1 MSAAPARVGAT
12 PAAIQAHYDAGDAFF
27 ALFLDPTRTY
37 SCALF
42 EHGDDSLDAA
52 QIAKIDWHL
61 THAGVREGARLLDIG
76 CGWGGLMERAVWT
89 HGAARATGLTLSA
102 AQAAHVA
109 ALGHARIAAELCDW
123 ADHAP
128 PAPYDAITSVGAF
141 EHFAAAGLP
150 RAMRV
155 DAYRRFFA
163 RCAALLGEGGRLSI
177 QTITYPEAFDRAGYD
192 ATDYGAFVRERIFPL
207 SDLPTLSEILEAAD
221 AHFEPVV
228 IRNDRRDYARTARI
242 WRTRLRARRD
252 EAVQLV
258 GARRV
263 DDLDRYF
270 RTSAGA
276 FDIGTLLLLR
286 LAFRRRRRPS

>member
-1 MSAAPARVGAT
+1 MSASPLRVGAT

-42 EHGDDSLDAA
+42 DSGDETLDVA

-61 THAGVREGARLLDIG
+61 SQAQVSAGARLLDIG
-76 CGWGGLMERAVWT
+76 CGWGGLLERAVWA

-102 AQAAHVA
+102 AQARHIATS
-109 ALGHARIAAELCDW
+109 GHERISVELCDW

-128 PAPYDAITSVGAF
+128 VSPYDAIVSVGAF
-141 EHFAAAGLP
+141 EHFAAAGLT
-150 RAMRV
+150 RSVRV
-155 DAYRRFFA
+155 DAYGRFFR
-163 RCAALLGEGGRLSI
+163 RCASWLRPSGRLSL
-177 QTITYPEAFDRAGYD
+177 QTIAYPETFGRAAYD

-207 SDLPTLSEILEAAD
+207 SDLPTLSEILEASD
-221 AHFEPVV
+221 PIFEPVV
-228 IRNDRRDYARTARI
+228 IRNDRRDYARTARL
-242 WRTRLRARRD
+242 WRASLRERRT
-252 EAVQLV
+252 EAAGLV
-258 GARRV
+258 GEVRV

-276 FDIGTLLLLR
+276 FDVGTLQLLR
-286 LAFRRRRRPS
+286 IAFQKRRNRR